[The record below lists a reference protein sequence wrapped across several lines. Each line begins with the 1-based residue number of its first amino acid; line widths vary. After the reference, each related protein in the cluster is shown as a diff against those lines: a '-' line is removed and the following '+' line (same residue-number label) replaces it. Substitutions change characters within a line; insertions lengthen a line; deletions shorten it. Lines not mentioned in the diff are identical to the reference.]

1 MDLLGAKDK
10 GNAVWKMTKVRHL
23 MVKDLVVAKEDV
35 SIEKAVRML
44 YTRHVGSVIVTDSE
58 KKCIGIFTERDA
70 IRVVAQ
76 KIPLKTPL
84 KKVMTKKVVTIP
96 GDASFAEARR
106 KMVSR
111 GIRHLPVVNEEGK
124 LVGLLAFRR
133 VLEEFLGT
141 RFEGA

>member
-1 MDLLGAKDK
+1 M
-10 GNAVWKMTKVRHL
+10 M
-23 MVKDLVVAKEDV
+23 KDLVIAKEDV
-35 SIEKAVRML
+35 SIEKAVKML

-96 GDASFAEARR
+96 DDASFTEARR
-106 KMVSR
+106 KMISR
-111 GIRHLPVVNEEGK
+111 GIRHLPVVNDEGK
-124 LVGLLAFRR
+124 LVGLLAIRR
-133 VLEEFLGT
+133 VLDEFLGT